1 MEHADETGFRTR
13 QQVTFTAS
21 RGIEGDDRARP
32 RRIRAG
38 GLRRRRTGQRRAAA
52 EPVLG
57 PRSVTLRRSALED
70 VPPPGRPSWRKRY
83 AVALAVLGAGVLVAT
98 QVSWSRACAPRS
110 GVVSTTV
117 CYVALSNDLTPLLGA
132 RVAGDVAA
140 SPECATHFERGEA
153 VPGGPTMPS

>member
-1 MEHADETGFRTR
+1 MEHADETGFRAR

-38 GLRRRRTGQRRAAA
+38 GLRRRRTGRRRAAT
-52 EPVLG
+52 EPVHG
-57 PRSVTLRRSALED
+57 PRSVTLHRSTLEG
-70 VPPPGRPSWRKRY
+70 VPSSGRPSWRARY
-83 AVALAVLGAGVLVAT
+83 AVALALLVAAGLVAT
-98 QVSWSRACAPRS
+98 QVSCNSARAPRS

-117 CYVALSNDLTPLLGA
+117 CYVALSNDLTPLLGT

-140 SPECATHFERGEA
+140 SPESA
-153 VPGGPTMPS
+153 S